1 MGGMMK
7 SFASDNYSGVHP
19 DVLAA
24 ISAVNDAH
32 APAYGYDE
40 TTTALETLIK
50 DAFGTHATCYP
61 VFNGTGANIIA
72 LQAILPR
79 HGAVLAAVNAHIHN
93 DESIAPE
100 MVAGTRV
107 IGVPTHDGKLRPE
120 LIAPYL
126 HKSEHNAQV
135 KAVYISQVTE
145 LGTCYSL
152 AELHALKA
160 ECTKHGLYLY
170 MDGARL
176 SNAAAHLN
184 CTLKELGDC
193 VDMLSFGGTKNGLMI
208 GELLVVL
215 NPALN
220 APMKHLRK
228 INMQLGSKMRF
239 ISAQFVVWLKTGL
252 WQALA
257 KHSNAMATD
266 LYHKIK
272 DLDGVEVIYEVASN
286 AVFVALPEA
295 VIAPLQESYPFYVW
309 DESFNDGETPV
320 VRLMAS
326 FDTTPEDVDG
336 FVTRLKALL

>member
-1 MGGMMK
+1 MK
-7 SFASDNYSGVHP
+7 SFASDNYSGIHP
-19 DVLAA
+19 EVLAA
-24 ISAVNDAH
+24 IGAVNHAH
-32 APAYGYDE
+32 ALAYGYDE
-40 TTTALETLIK
+40 TTKELETLIK
-50 DAFGTHATCYP
+50 DAFGTHAISYP

-107 IGVPTHDGKLRPE
+107 IGIPTHDGKLRPE
-120 LIAPYL
+120 FIAPYL
-126 HKSEHNAQV
+126 NKSEHNAQI

-152 AELHALKA
+152 AELHALKN

-184 CTLKELGDC
+184 CSLKALGEC

-239 ISAQFVVWLKTGL
+239 ISAQFVAWLKTGL
-252 WQALA
+252 WRELA
-257 KHSNAMATD
+257 EHSNAMAND

-272 DLDGVEVIYEVASN
+272 DLDGVEIIYAVESN
-286 AVFVALPEA
+286 AVFTALPEA
-295 VIAPLQESYPFYVW
+295 VIAPLQADYPFYVW
-309 DESFNDGETPV
+309 DESFNDGETPI

-336 FVTRLKALL
+336 LVTRLKALL